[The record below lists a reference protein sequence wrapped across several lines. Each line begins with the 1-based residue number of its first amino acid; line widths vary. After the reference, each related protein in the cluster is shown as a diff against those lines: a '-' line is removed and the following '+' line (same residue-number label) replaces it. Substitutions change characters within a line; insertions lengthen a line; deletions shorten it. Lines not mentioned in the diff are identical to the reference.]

1 MSTPSSSSLSFRVLC
16 YSLIHLIERLLDQ
29 AKNLSKGK
37 REEPSAIWL
46 PAHLSFQILVDN
58 SISALEPRLGFC
70 IRGRDRRRER
80 GEEGIRPDAGEELR
94 LSGLGVGRVRDS
106 LGQKRLWQWQ
116 GAAKAEGVKLTGQCP
131 AEREL
136 AEKVRG
142 SDAGQLQLFY
152 LQG

>member
-1 MSTPSSSSLSFRVLC
+1 M
-16 YSLIHLIERLLDQ
+16 
-29 AKNLSKGK
+29 
-37 REEPSAIWL
+37 
-46 PAHLSFQILVDN
+46 
-58 SISALEPRLGFC
+58 GFC

-131 AEREL
+131 DEREL